1 MNPTITIAIDTGAAS
16 VKGLVLA
23 GQSVLEKVYLLH
35 RGNAGEAALSLLKRW
50 LSLYRE
56 SVGQVV
62 FTGSAG
68 KFLAKAYGLP
78 YVEEE
83 KAIRSFLTSR
93 GISPDFTLEIGGESA
108 KLTRF
113 HPSYDRRENRTCAG
127 GTGAFLQHASRILS
141 IPLTELDGLAEKG
154 KRIYPIASRCGVYA
168 KTDMQALLN
177 DGAHRADLALS
188 LFHAL
193 AVQFIGGLSYGSPI
207 SGKILL
213 LGGPFYFFST
223 LRKAVLSLVGRDALV
238 LPDGEPSGALYYG
251 ALGAASAV
259 EAKPILLSP
268 LTRPLERGRTM
279 DGDFT
284 MEEGLFA
291 GGLTAEAFHR
301 AHEIA
306 METGDIRQAKGPLWL
321 GMDAGSTTLKAVL
334 MDGEGRILT
343 SRYERNRGDLLQ
355 RAGLMIRS
363 LYDEMPEGS
372 WIAGAGVT
380 GYGEGL
386 IQRAFHFDMGEVETM
401 AHLTA
406 ARHFCPEVTALLDI
420 GGQDM
425 KYMELE
431 KGKITRI
438 SLNGSCASGCGSFL
452 ETFAESMGLS
462 MEDFV
467 KLAEDAPSAPDLGHH
482 CTVIMNTA
490 VKRAE
495 AQGAD
500 RKSVAAALCLSVVK
514 NALFRVIGLS
524 DTADM
529 GDHIIVEGGTFY
541 NDAVLRAFEKITGKK
556 AIRPP
561 MAGLMGAYGM
571 ALLARNRFPG
581 ENHSALPPRDK
592 LLPVSVEVR
601 EKRCSSCGNRCL
613 VTARIFSDGSRFITG
628 KRCSLGELLFPGKE
642 ERKPVPDMAEWV
654 KNHVFARAML
664 KSPKGKVGIPAVLDM
679 WSDFPFWRGFW
690 ESLGYE
696 VVPSFYDEGDFRRA
710 MMTIPRKARCHG
722 CRIAHGHVENL
733 LRRKVDFIWMPIHGR
748 SWAHDDND
756 ERRHSLYG
764 KVLSIYM
771 GNEIRR
777 AGTTLLCPKLPEF
790 DSSGL
795 AEKLAFSLPHENPQK
810 VEEAVRKGREAL
822 AAYETAYAEETER
835 ILAEIRRTREPAFVL
850 AGRSFTLDPQ
860 IQKGVPY
867 AITSMGIPVLTTEG
881 LYLMTHQ
888 KGRGAALEEREVLE
902 KGVEE
907 VLKHENLQLILLHPV
922 GCDHMREVK
931 NGVKERLLEA
941 NKYYTELTLDQGSS
955 IGALKI
961 RLRTLKAE
969 LEEGEG

>member
-1 MNPTITIAIDTGAAS
+1 MNPTITIAIDAGAAS
-16 VKGLVLA
+16 VKGVVLCGHEA
-23 GQSVLEKVYLLH
+23 LQKEYVLH
-35 RGNAGEAALSLLKRW
+35 RGSAEEAAKALLRQW
-50 LSLYRE
+50 LALYGNRK
-56 SVGQVV
+56 GQVV

-68 KFLAKAYGLP
+68 KFLAKGWGFL

-83 KAIRSFLTSR
+83 KALRSFLTSR

-108 KLTRF
+108 KLTRL

-141 IPLTELDGLAEKG
+141 VPLTELDGLAEAG
-154 KRIYPIASRCGVYA
+154 KRIYSIASRCGVYA

-177 DGAHRADLALS
+177 DGADRADLALS

-213 LGGPFYFFST
+213 LGGPFYFFPI
-223 LRKAVLSLVGRDALV
+223 LRKAFLSLLDKDAHV
-238 LPDGEPSGALYYG
+238 LPDGVISSALYYE
-251 ALGAASAV
+251 ALGAASAAGAEPV
-259 EAKPILLSP
+259 LLSR
-268 LTRPLERGRTM
+268 LVKSLDREKGRDT
-279 DGDFT
+279 DFSL
-284 MEEGLFA
+284 EEGLFT
-291 GGLTAEAFHR
+291 GGLTPESFCK
-301 AHEIA
+301 AHEIP
-306 METGDIRQAKGPLWL
+306 METGDIREARGPLWL

-334 MDGEGRILT
+334 MDGQGRILT

-386 IQRAFHFDMGEVETM
+386 LQKAFHFDMGEVETM

-425 KYMELE
+425 KYMELK

-462 MEDFV
+462 MRDFV

-524 DTADM
+524 DTSDM

-571 ALLARNRFPG
+571 ALLAWNRFPG

-592 LLPVSVEVR
+592 LLPVSLEVR
-601 EKRCSSCGNRCL
+601 ERRCSGCGNRCL
-613 VTARIFSDGSRFITG
+613 VNARIFSDGSRFITG
-628 KRCSLGELLFPGKE
+628 NRCSRGELLFPGKE
-642 ERKPVPDMAEWV
+642 EQKPVPDMAEWV

-710 MMTIPRKARCHG
+710 MMTIPRKSRCHG
-722 CRIAHGHVENL
+722 CRIAHGHVANL
-733 LRRKVDFIWMPIHGR
+733 LHREVDFIWMPIQGR
-748 SWAHDDND
+748 GWTYDDND

-771 GNEIRR
+771 GKEIRR

-790 DSSGL
+790 DSPGL
-795 AEKLAFSLPHENPQK
+795 AEKLAFSLSRENPEK

-835 ILAEIRRTREPAFVL
+835 ILAEILRTREPAFVL

-907 VLKHENLQLILLHPV
+907 VLKNKNLQLILLHPV
-922 GCDHMREVK
+922 GCDHMRDIK
-931 NGVKERLLEA
+931 NRIKEKLLEA

-969 LEEGEG
+969 LGEGKV

>member
-1 MNPTITIAIDTGAAS
+1 MNPTITIAIDAGAAS
-16 VKGLVLA
+16 VKGVVLC
-23 GQSVLEKVYLLH
+23 GHEVLQKEYVLH
-35 RGNAGEAALSLLKRW
+35 RGSAEGAAKALLRKW
-50 LSLYRE
+50 LSLYGDRK
-56 SVGQVV
+56 GQVV

-68 KFLAKAYGLP
+68 KFLAKGWGFP
-78 YVEEE
+78 FVEEE
-83 KAIRSFLTSR
+83 KALRSFLAAR

-108 KLTRF
+108 KLTRL

-141 IPLTELDGLAEKG
+141 VPLTELDGLAEAG

-177 DGAHRADLALS
+177 DGADRADLALS

-213 LGGPFYFFST
+213 LGGPFYFFPI
-223 LRKAVLSLVGRDALV
+223 LRKAFLSLLDKDTHI
-238 LPDGEPSGALYYG
+238 LPDGAISSALYYE
-251 ALGAASAV
+251 ALGAASAGL
-259 EAKPILLSP
+259 AKPVLLSK
-268 LTRPLERGRTM
+268 LTKSLDRERGRDT
-279 DGDFT
+279 DFS
-284 MEEGLFA
+284 MEEGLFT
-291 GGLTAEAFHR
+291 GGLTPESFHK
-301 AHEIA
+301 AHEIP
-306 METGDIRQAKGPLWL
+306 METGDIRAARGPLWL
-321 GMDAGSTTLKAVL
+321 GMDAGSTTLKALL
-334 MDGEGRILT
+334 MDGKGRILT

-355 RAGLMIRS
+355 RAGTMISS

-386 IQRAFHFDMGEVETM
+386 LQKAFHFDMGEVETM

-406 ARHFCPEVTALLDI
+406 SRHFCPDVTVLLDI

-425 KYMELE
+425 KYMELK

-462 MEDFV
+462 MEEFV
-467 KLAEDAPSAPDLGHH
+467 KLAEEAASSPDLGHH

-529 GDHIIVEGGTFY
+529 GDHIMVEGGTFY

-581 ENHSALPPRDK
+581 GNHSTLPPRDE
-592 LLPVSVEVR
+592 LLPVSLEVR
-601 EKRCSSCGNRCL
+601 EKRCSGCGNRCL
-613 VTARIFSDGSRFITG
+613 VTARLFKDGSRFITG
-628 KRCSLGELLFPGKE
+628 NRCSHGELLFPGIE
-642 ERKPVPDMAEWV
+642 ERNPVPDMAEWV
-654 KNHVFARAML
+654 KNHVFQRIHM
-664 KSPKGKVGIPAVLDM
+664 KWPKGKVGIPAVLDM

-696 VVPSFYDEGDFRRA
+696 VVPSFYDESDFRHA
-710 MMTIPRKARCHG
+710 MMTIPRKSRCHG

-733 LRRKVDFIWMPIHGR
+733 LRRKVDFLWMPSHGR
-748 SWAHDDND
+748 GWVHDDND

-764 KVLSIYM
+764 KVLSLYM
-771 GNEIRR
+771 GNEIRKSGC
-777 AGTTLLCPKLPEF
+777 ALLSPKLPEF
-790 DSSGL
+790 ESPKL
-795 AEKLAFSLPHENPQK
+795 AEKIISLFPQWPSQRI
-810 VEEAVRKGREAL
+810 EEAVKEGRKAL
-822 AAYETAYAEETER
+822 EAYEIAYARETER
-835 ILAEIRRTREPAFVL
+835 ILHETERNHQTAFVL

-881 LYLMTHQ
+881 LYLMTHP
-888 KGRGAALEEREVLE
+888 KGYGAALEEREVLE
-902 KGVEE
+902 NGVEE
-907 VLKHENLQLILLHPV
+907 VLKHRSLQLILLHPV
-922 GCDHMREVK
+922 GCDHMRDVK
-931 NGVKERLLEA
+931 NRVKERLLES

-969 LEEGEG
+969 LEEGKV